1 MNASLRFNKRLHRIA
16 QKSWLSLAGILRE
29 SEVKINDYSKAFGGA
44 DMKTELRRYLTEEL
58 FKPKLNQ
65 LNAGALRAVMI
76 GPIKN
81 IWHVFN
87 GND

>member
-1 MNASLRFNKRLHRIA
+1 
-16 QKSWLSLAGILRE
+16 
-29 SEVKINDYSKAFGGA
+29 
-44 DMKTELRRYLTEEL
+44 MKTELRRYLTEEL